1 MSDIDHFFK
10 KNFQKNFSTY
20 ANIATHDRT
29 QNVLVVQKAFG
40 CF

>member
-10 KNFQKNFSTY
+10 KNFQKKINTY
-20 ANIATHDRT
+20 ANIANHDRT
-29 QNVLVVQKAFG
+29 KNVPVVQKAFG